1 MSEHEFIMWL
11 QGFTQACN
19 SYAATPKQWDELKEK
34 LSTVQIINKTK

>member
-34 LSTVQIINKTK
+34 LSTVKFDNEE